1 MTIDTD
7 AILAQAVK
15 PEPPAAPADGEQPA
29 QESTPESQ
37 AGDDAPKV
45 EADASAAPEGGEQKA
60 DEGDT
65 KPEESPKPAPK
76 SGLQRRIDELT
87 YKAREAQRQLDEE
100 RTQRLRDQAQSQ
112 AVQRM
117 QAIDAQEPRIDQYE
131 TVSEFAAAHARW
143 AGART
148 LELTRAYEEVQGAER
163 LAKDAEDERKN
174 AQTQVQREAQAQVLE
189 EKLGQGTKKYKDFVE
204 VLTNPDL
211 PSSIGSPLFDAVMAS
226 DNAVD
231 IAYALGKNPDEY
243 ERLLRLSYRNPAAA
257 FKEVLTLDQRFSGAS
272 KTTKAPP
279 PPPQLKGTP
288 PVAKRLEDADYDEF
302 VRIRRKQIAARPR

>member
-1 MTIDTD
+1 MPINPEE
-7 AILAQAVK
+7 ILAQAVK
-15 PEPPAAPADGEQPA
+15 PEVPAAPAEGDAPA
-29 QESTPESQ
+29 TDSLPGSQ
-37 AGDDAPKV
+37 TGDDAP
-45 EADASAAPEGGEQKA
+45 AGDAGAEAAPEGEAKAEGEG
-60 DEGDT
+60 EG
-65 KPEESPKPAPK
+65 KPEPRPEPPK

-87 YKAREAQRQLDEE
+87 WRAREAQRQLEEE
-100 RTQRLRDQAQSQ
+100 RTQRLRQEAQSL

-117 QAIDAQEPRIDQYE
+117 QAIDAQEPRLDQFE
-131 TVSEFAAAHARW
+131 TQSDFVSAHARW
-143 AGART
+143 SNARM
-148 LELTRAYEEVQGAER
+148 LELIKANQEVESAER
-163 LAKDAEDERKN
+163 IAKQAEE
-174 AQTQVQREAQAQVLE
+174 QAQSAQSEAARAEKAQLLE

-204 VLTNPDL
+204 VLTNPAL
-211 PSSIGSPLFDAVMAS
+211 PSSIGSPLFDAVMAA

-272 KTTKAPP
+272 KTTQAPP

-288 PVAKRLEDADYDEF
+288 PVAQRLEKASYDEF

>member
-7 AILAQAVK
+7 AILAQAVQ
-15 PEPPAAPADGEQPA
+15 PEAPAAPQGDAPA
-29 QESTPESQ
+29 PEGTPESQ
-37 AGDDAPKV
+37 AGEDAPRGD
-45 EADASAAPEGGEQKA
+45 ADANDAPEGGEPKA
-60 DEGDT
+60 KEVDPT
-65 KPEESPKPAPK
+65 PEPKHAPK
-76 SGLQRRIDELT
+76 SGLQKRIDELT
-87 YKAREAQRQLDEE
+87 YKAREAERQLEEE

-112 AVQRM
+112 ALQRM
-117 QAIDAQEPRIDQYE
+117 QAIDAQEPRIDNYE

-148 LELTRAYEEVQGAER
+148 LELTRAYEEVQNAER
-163 LAKDAEDERKN
+163 IAKQAEDGQKDAQN
-174 AQTQVQREAQAQVLE
+174 QVHRAAQAQVLE

-257 FKEVLTLDQRFSGAS
+257 FKEVLTLDARFSGAS
-272 KTTKAPP
+272 KTTQAPP
-279 PPPQLKGTP
+279 PPPQLKGSP

-302 VRIRRKQIAARPR
+302 VRIRRKQVAARPR

>member
-1 MTIDTD
+1 MPINPEE
-7 AILAQAVK
+7 ILAQAVQ
-15 PEPPAAPADGEQPA
+15 PEVPAAPAEGDAPA
-29 QESTPESQ
+29 TDSLPGSQ
-37 AGDDAPKV
+37 TGDDAPTG
-45 EADASAAPEGGEQKA
+45 DAGAEAAPEGGEG
-60 DEGDT
+60 EGEGEG
-65 KPEESPKPAPK
+65 KPEPPKPEPPK

-87 YKAREAQRQLDEE
+87 WRAREAQRQLEEE
-100 RTQRLRDQAQSQ
+100 RTQRLRQEAQSL

-117 QAIDAQEPRIDQYE
+117 QAIDAQEPRLDQFE
-131 TVSEFAAAHARW
+131 TQSDFVSAHARW
-143 AGART
+143 SNARM
-148 LELTRAYEEVQGAER
+148 LELIKANQEVESAER
-163 LAKDAEDERKN
+163 IAKQAEE
-174 AQTQVQREAQAQVLE
+174 QAQSAQSEAARAEKAQLLE

-204 VLTNPDL
+204 VLTNPAL
-211 PSSIGSPLFDAVMAS
+211 PSSIGSPLFDAVMAA

-272 KTTKAPP
+272 KTTQAPP

-288 PVAKRLEDADYDEF
+288 PVAQRLEKASYDEF

>member
-1 MTIDTD
+1 MLINPEE
-7 AILAQAVK
+7 ILAQAVQPEAPAAPAEGDAPATDSLPGSQTGDDAPRGDAGAEAAPDGGEGEGGGEGK
-15 PEPPAAPADGEQPA
+15 PEPP
-29 QESTPESQ
+29 
-37 AGDDAPKV
+37 
-45 EADASAAPEGGEQKA
+45 
-60 DEGDT
+60 
-65 KPEESPKPAPK
+65 KPEPPK

-87 YKAREAQRQLDEE
+87 WRAREAQRQLEEE
-100 RTQRLRDQAQSQ
+100 RTQRLRQEAQSL

-117 QAIDAQEPRIDQYE
+117 QAIDAQEPRLDQFE
-131 TVSEFAAAHARW
+131 TQSDFVSAHARW
-143 AGART
+143 SNARM
-148 LELTRAYEEVQGAER
+148 LELIKANQEVESAER
-163 LAKDAEDERKN
+163 IAKQAEE
-174 AQTQVQREAQAQVLE
+174 QAQSAQSEAARAEKAQLLE

-204 VLTNPDL
+204 VLTNPAL
-211 PSSIGSPLFDAVMAS
+211 PSSIGSPLFDAVMAA

-272 KTTKAPP
+272 KTTQAPP

-288 PVAKRLEDADYDEF
+288 PVAQRLEKASYDEF

>member
-7 AILAQAVK
+7 AILAMAAK
-15 PEPPAAPADGEQPA
+15 PETPAAPAVEGATA
-29 QESTPESQ
+29 QEVKPESQ
-37 AGDDAPKV
+37 AGDEAPKE
-45 EADASAAPEGGEQKA
+45 EADAQAAPEGGEAKA
-60 DEGDT
+60 EGEFQ
-65 KPEESPKPAPK
+65 PPKPQSPPK

-87 YKAREAQRQLDEE
+87 YKAREAERQLEE
-100 RTQRLRDQAQSQ
+100 QRTLRLREQAQAL

-117 QAIDAQEPRIDQYE
+117 QAIDSQEPRLEQFDTQSDF
-131 TVSEFAAAHARW
+131 VSAHARW
-143 AGART
+143 ANARM
-148 LELTRAYEEVQGAER
+148 LELIKSNNEVESAER
-163 LAKDAEDERKN
+163 IAKELEEGKKQAD
-174 AQTQVQREAQAQVLE
+174 VQAVREANAQVLE

-257 FKEVLTLDQRFSGAS
+257 FKEILTLDQRFSGAS
-272 KTTKAPP
+272 KVTQAPP
-279 PPPQLKGTP
+279 PPPAHKGQP
-288 PVAKRLEDADYDEF
+288 PVAKRLEDASYDEF
-302 VRIRRKQIAARPR
+302 VRIRRKQIAARR